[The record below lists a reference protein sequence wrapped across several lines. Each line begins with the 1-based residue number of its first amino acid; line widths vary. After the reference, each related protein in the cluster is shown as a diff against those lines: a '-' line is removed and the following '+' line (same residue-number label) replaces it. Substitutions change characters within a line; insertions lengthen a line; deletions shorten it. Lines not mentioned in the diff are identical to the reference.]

1 MRCFKSAACLGAVL
15 AFSMATMVTVTVSP
29 VQAQT
34 LVKPQEGLDMRSA
47 LRAAAR
53 AHIVEELERRMI
65 RPTAP
70 AILEADAKRIAD
82 SLSDERLQSVATGDG
97 EAVETAMSE
106 FRLARAAALG
116 DATADLVFVP
126 LEPCRILDTRQG
138 NGSILMPGEVY
149 SFQVAGVTEFG
160 PQGGTLGGCGVPAG
174 GAEPVASAVVL
185 NLIAVDPVG
194 KGNML
199 AWAYGEPQPFASSI
213 NYQKLNPPMNI
224 ANGLI
229 VPIAGT
235 NLVPADLNLRV
246 QFSPSHAIADVTGYF
261 TRFPIE
267 QFSKNQKSI
276 TVARDLGQ
284 IDLSAGACTEVN
296 SCTITAGAPGKVIV
310 RAWAQI
316 KLNHGTNVGGDRI
329 AVGVKN
335 ADPTLCTNND
345 QSINATDF
353 EVPDSLP
360 ADANIDTTLSHK
372 RIYSQPATTRTYY
385 INARMIT
392 GAGSGDL
399 IENSRMVCTFIPD

>member
-1 MRCFKSAACLGAVL
+1 MRSLWKSAACLGAAAAL
-15 AFSMATMVTVTVSP
+15 SMASVIPATP
-29 VQAQT
+29 AAAQE
-34 LVKPQEGLDMRSA
+34 LRKPQEGIDMRSA
-47 LRAAAR
+47 LQAAAR
-53 AHIVEELERRMI
+53 THLVEELERRMV
-65 RPTAP
+65 RPTP
-70 AILEADAKRIAD
+70 QAILEADAKRIAEW
-82 SLSDERLQSVATGDG
+82 LPQEKLQAVATGDG
-97 EAVETAMSE
+97 DAVETAMAE
-106 FRLARAAALG
+106 FRQARAASLG
-116 DATADLVFVP
+116 DATADLLFVP
-126 LEPCRILDTRQG
+126 LEPCRIIDTRQG
-138 NGSILMPGEVY
+138 NGQILMPGEIR

-160 PQGGTLGGCGVPAG
+160 PQGGTIGGCGVPAG

-185 NLIAVDPVG
+185 NLIAIDPVG

-235 NLVPADLNLRV
+235 NLVPADLSLRV
-246 QFSPSHAIADVTGYF
+246 QFAASHAIADVTGYF

-267 QFSKNQKSI
+267 QFSNTKKSI
-276 TVARDLGQ
+276 TVVRDLGQ
-284 IDLSAGACTEVN
+284 IDLGDGGCKEVS

-310 RAWAQI
+310 RAWTQI

-335 ADPTLCTNND
+335 SDPTVCSNND

-353 EVPDSLP
+353 EVSDSQGADPD
-360 ADANIDTTLSHK
+360 IDWTMSHK
-372 RIYSQPATTRTYY
+372 RIYSQGTGTRTYY
-385 INARMIT
+385 VNARMIT
-392 GAGSGDL
+392 GAGTGDR

>member
-1 MRCFKSAACLGAVL
+1 MKCTWKSAACLGAVFAL
-15 AFSMATMVTVTVSP
+15 SLTQ
-29 VQAQT
+29 VQAQA
-34 LVKPQEGLDMRSA
+34 LKKPQEGFDTRSA

-53 AHIVEELERRMI
+53 AHIAEELERRML
-65 RPTAP
+65 RPTEP
-70 AILEADAKRIAD
+70 AILEADARRIAE
-82 SLSDERLQSVATGDG
+82 SLSDERLQSVAAGDG
-97 EAVETAMSE
+97 EAVDTAMSE

-138 NGSILMPGEVY
+138 NGTILMPGEVY

-160 PQGGTLGGCGVPAG
+160 PQGGTLGGCGVPSG

-185 NLIAVDPVG
+185 NLIAIDPLG

-267 QFSKNQKSI
+267 QFSKTKKSI
-276 TVARDLGQ
+276 TVVREVGQ

-316 KLNHGTNVGGDRI
+316 KLNHGSNIGGDRI

-345 QSINATDF
+345 QSINATDY
-353 EVPDSLP
+353 EASDALPPDS
-360 ADANIDTTLSHK
+360 DIDWTMSHK
-372 RIYSQPATTRTYY
+372 RIYSQGLGTKTYY
-385 INARMIT
+385 VNAKVIT
-392 GAGSGDL
+392 GFGPGDR
-399 IENSRMVCTFIPD
+399 IENSRIVCTFIPD

>member
-1 MRCFKSAACLGAVL
+1 MRCFWKSAACLGAVL
-15 AFSMATMVTVTVSP
+15 AMSLGPMVAQ
-29 VQAQT
+29 VQAQE
-34 LVKPQEGLDMRSA
+34 LKKPQEGFDMRSA

-53 AHIVEELERRMI
+53 AHIEEELERRMV
-65 RPTAP
+65 RPVAP
-70 AILEADAKRIAD
+70 AILEADARRIAE
-82 SLSDERLQSVATGDG
+82 SLPDEKLQAVAAGDG
-97 EAVETAMSE
+97 EAVDTAMSE

-116 DATADLVFVP
+116 DATADLLFVP
-126 LEPCRILDTRQG
+126 LEPCRIIDTRQG
-138 NGSILMPGEVY
+138 NGQILMPGQVY
-149 SFQVAGVTEFG
+149 SYQVAGVTEFG

-185 NLIAVDPVG
+185 NLIAIDPLG

-235 NLVPADLNLRV
+235 SLVPADLSLRV

-267 QFSKNQKSI
+267 QFSSTQKSI
-276 TVARDLGQ
+276 TVVRDLGS
-284 IDLSAGACTEVN
+284 IDLSAGECTEVS

-316 KLNHGTNVGGDRI
+316 KLNHGTTLGGDRI

-335 ADPTLCTNND
+335 ADPTNCTNND

-353 EVPDSLP
+353 EISDSQGADPDVDWTMP
-360 ADANIDTTLSHK
+360 HK
-372 RIYSQPATTRTYY
+372 RIYSQGKGTRTYY
-385 INARMIT
+385 VNARMIT
-392 GAGSGDL
+392 GASAGDR
-399 IENSRMVCTFIPD
+399 IENSRMICTFIPD

>member
-1 MRCFKSAACLGAVL
+1 MRWYWKSAACLGAVL
-15 AFSMATMVTVTVSP
+15 ALSTAQ
-29 VQAQT
+29 VQAQA
-34 LVKPQEGLDMRSA
+34 LKKPQEGFDTRAA

-53 AHIVEELERRMI
+53 THLVEELERRMV
-65 RPTAP
+65 RPTDP
-70 AILEADAKRIAD
+70 AILEADARRIAE
-82 SLSDERLQSVATGDG
+82 SLSDDRLRSVATGDG

-106 FRLARAAALG
+106 LRLARAAALG

-126 LEPCRILDTRQG
+126 LPPCRIVDTRQG
-138 NGSILMPGEVY
+138 NGSILMPGEVR

-185 NLIAVDPVG
+185 NLIAIDPEG

-224 ANGLI
+224 ANGLV

-276 TVARDLGQ
+276 TVARDLGPV
-284 IDLSAGACTEVN
+284 DLSAGDCTEVS

-316 KLNHGTNVGGDRI
+316 KLNHGSNIGGDRI

-335 ADPTLCTNND
+335 IDPTACTNND

-353 EVPDSLP
+353 EVSDALPPDP
-360 ADANIDTTLSHK
+360 DIDWTMSHK
-372 RIYSQPATTRTYY
+372 RIYSQGMGTKTYY
-385 INARMIT
+385 VNAKVIT
-392 GAGSGDL
+392 GAGPGDL
-399 IENSRMVCTFIPD
+399 IESSRMVCTFIPD

>member
-1 MRCFKSAACLGAVL
+1 MRCLWKSAACLGAVL
-15 AFSMATMVTVTVSP
+15 ALSMP
-29 VQAQT
+29 VQAQE
-34 LVKPQEGLDMRSA
+34 LNKPQGGLDMRSA

-53 AHIVEELERRMI
+53 AHLVEELERRMV
-65 RPTAP
+65 RPTDR
-70 AILEADAKRIAD
+70 AILEADAKRIAEW
-82 SLSDERLQSVATGDG
+82 LPEERLQAVAAGEG

-116 DATADLVFVP
+116 DATSDLVFVP
-126 LEPCRILDTRQG
+126 LEPCRILDTRLG
-138 NGSILMPGEVY
+138 NGQIIAPGEVRN
-149 SFQVAGVTEFG
+149 FQVAGVTEFG
-160 PQGGTLGGCGVPAG
+160 PQGGTIGGCGVPAG

-185 NLIAVDPVG
+185 NLIAIDPEG

-224 ANGLI
+224 ANGII

-235 NLVPADLNLRV
+235 NLVPADLSLRV
-246 QFSPSHAIADVTGYF
+246 QFAPSHAIADVTGYF

-267 QFSKNQKSI
+267 QFSNTKKSI
-276 TVARDLGQ
+276 TVVRELGQ
-284 IDLSAGACTEVN
+284 IDLSAGNCTEVS

-310 RAWAQI
+310 RAWAQVKI
-316 KLNHGTNVGGDRI
+316 DHGTNVGGDRI

-353 EVPDSLP
+353 EVSDALGPDP
-360 ADANIDTTLSHK
+360 DVDWTMSHK
-372 RIYSQPATTRTYY
+372 RIYSQGLGTRTYY
-385 INARMIT
+385 VNAKMIT
-392 GAGSGDL
+392 GASAGDR
-399 IENSRMVCTFIPD
+399 IESSRMVCTFIPD